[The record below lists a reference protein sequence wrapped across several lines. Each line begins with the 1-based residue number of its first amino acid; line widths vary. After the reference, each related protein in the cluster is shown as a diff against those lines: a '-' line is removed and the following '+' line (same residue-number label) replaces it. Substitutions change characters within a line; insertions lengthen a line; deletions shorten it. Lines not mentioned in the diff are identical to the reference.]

1 MLVVFNDGPESSAVG
16 GTEGVLFKVVG
27 VFVTVHEGRG
37 EAVRSLKWWCDGRRG
52 RGTHHRRIRNC

>member
-1 MLVVFNDGPESSAVG
+1 MLVVFNDGPESGAVG
-16 GTEGVLFKVVG
+16 GTEGVLFDVVR

-37 EAVRSLKWWCDGRRG
+37 EAVRSLKRWCDGRRG